1 MKTRILCAIM
11 SISALMCFASSA
23 FTADDEL
30 KQISEGGIKVSYPA
44 GLEAQAKH
52 MLALAKELIAP
63 SLSINMQMVAFLQN
77 SDSMAKDVAELLGYP
92 EKQDKI
98 NTYLLA
104 YKTKSEALVQCFSN
118 IELVKK
124 ADAAAKGGVDAGVI
138 EVHYDKDKDEF
149 KMLMNLEN
157 VSPEQ
162 LKRSRF
168 PVFVNPDGT
177 IRAEKKIGEMAVDFM
192 GSNRTMIIAPL
203 HDAVGSIM
211 AKDLN
216 LYHPFSRWFNDGVS
230 AWITRHVVA
239 KTDPKLASMANDL
252 FLVNA
257 ESKKLREQVNFLC
270 WPQSAFQNQR
280 DPNFNVAMEAAQTQ
294 YAVEAVSY
302 MLGKNAVV
310 NLPKI
315 MREVNFNPNADNEG
329 ILQAVK
335 KITGRDVKPTF
346 MSYVP
351 ENVRAGIKSGQSKNL
366 LAKAEKLTNEKKWVA
381 AANNIKLALAMT
393 PDDINARLNLAWL
406 ERESG
411 LRLDSELQ
419 VFLAARLIKQG
430 NHKFHMYAVSLEG
443 NYIMGRFAILMGNL
457 QFAKELLKSVHELK
471 PDHQDA
477 NRALEEIKTLENAAA
492 TGHSAAQ

>member
-1 MKTRILCAIM
+1 MKTCILCVIT
-11 SISALMCFASSA
+11 SIFGLMCLACA
-23 FTADDEL
+23 ALAADDEL
-30 KQISEGGIKVSYPA
+30 KQISESGITVSYPA
-44 GLEAQAKH
+44 GLDTQAKH

-63 SLSINMQMVAFLQN
+63 SLSINKQMVAFLQN
-77 SDSMAKDVAELLGYP
+77 SDSMAKDIAELLGYQ
-92 EKQDKI
+92 EKQDKAK
-98 NTYLLA
+98 TYLLA

-124 ADAAAKGGVDAGVI
+124 ADAAAKGGLDAGVLQ
-138 EVHYDKDKDEF
+138 VSYDKFKDEF
-149 KMLMNLEN
+149 NMVMDLEN
-157 VSPEQ
+157 VSPDR

-168 PVFVNPDGT
+168 PVFVNTDGT
-177 IRAEKKIGEMAVDFM
+177 LRAEKKIGEMAVDFM

-239 KTDPKLASMANDL
+239 KTDPKLVAMANDL
-252 FLVNA
+252 FSVNA

-270 WPQSAFQNQR
+270 WPQTAFQNQR
-280 DPNFNVAMEAAQTQ
+280 NTDFNITLEAAQTQ
-294 YAVEAVSY
+294 YAVEAVSD
-302 MLGKNAVV
+302 MLGKNAVA

-315 MREVNFNPNADNEG
+315 MREVNFNPNADNEA
-329 ILQAVK
+329 ILQAIK
-335 KITGRDVKPTF
+335 KITGRDFKPTF

-351 ENVRAGIKSGQSKNL
+351 ANIRAGINSGQTKSL
-366 LAKAEKLTNEKKWVA
+366 LAKAEKLTNEKKWVEA
-381 AANNIKLALAMT
+381 AKNITLALAMT
-393 PDDINARLNLAWL
+393 PDDVNARLNLAWL

-430 NHKFHMYAVSLEG
+430 NHKFHMYAESLEG

-457 QFAKELLKSVHELK
+457 EFAKKLLQPVLELK
-471 PDHQDA
+471 PNHQDA
-477 NRALEEIKTLENAAA
+477 KRALDEIKALENAV
-492 TGHSAAQ
+492 GVGQSSAR